1 MACHVE
7 KGDSMSFSVTFLGV
21 GNARATSLGN
31 SSAIVEHNASPWLL
45 VDCGFDTLDKYQAR
59 YPNSVPPAVFITH
72 CHFDHIGGLEQLYF
86 LARFANKKPVIYIS
100 HLLVPTLVSVL
111 GNTLLAE
118 GHENVWDVLNIVPV
132 QNTFFHRGTQL
143 RIYPVRHHIPN
154 SAFSLHM
161 PGAFFYSGDTRPIP
175 EIIHNYVNNQEV
187 IFHDCCLNGN
197 PSHTGLQDLFQEYD
211 ANALA
216 RFVAYHYSNAE
227 DGIQFANHG
236 IAFAMPN
243 QTFKLNKTGNPKA
256 LVSLS
261 QRA

>member
-1 MACHVE
+1 
-7 KGDSMSFSVTFLGV
+7 
-21 GNARATSLGN
+21 
-31 SSAIVEHNASPWLL
+31 
-45 VDCGFDTLDKYQAR
+45 
-59 YPNSVPPAVFITH
+59 
-72 CHFDHIGGLEQLYF
+72 
-86 LARFANKKPVIYIS
+86 
-100 HLLVPTLVSVL
+100 
-111 GNTLLAE
+111 
-118 GHENVWDVLNIVPV
+118 
-132 QNTFFHRGTQL
+132 
-143 RIYPVRHHIPN
+143 
-154 SAFSLHM
+154 M

-243 QTFKLNKTGNPKA
+243 QTFKLNKTGIPKA